1 MIKSYRHTGIV
12 VSNLKKSENFYNKLL
27 NLKKVSRVIESG
39 DYSNKLTGMNFK
51 ADILKVKSDDNVIV
65 EIIQLL
71 NIKKKKAKKPK
82 SMFNLG
88 IIHMCFT
95 VPNIEKL
102 YKRLKKNKV
111 KFFSPPLKSPF
122 DPVST
127 CFCYDPDF
135 NLIQFVEGAQ
145 VKPH

>member
-12 VSNLKKSENFYNKLL
+12 VSDLKKSEKFYNKLL
-27 NLKKVSRVIESG
+27 NLKKVSRLIESG
-39 DYSNKLTGMNFK
+39 DYTNKLTGMNFK
-51 ADILKVKSDDNVIV
+51 ADILKVKSDDNIII

-71 NIKKKKAKKPK
+71 NIKKKKVKKPK
-82 SMFNLG
+82 TMFNTG
-88 IIHMCFT
+88 TIHMCFT
-95 VPNIEKL
+95 VPDIKKL
-102 YKRLKKNKV
+102 YKKLKKNNV

-135 NLIQFVEGAQ
+135 NLVQFVEGAQ
-145 VKPH
+145 VKSH

>member
-1 MIKSYRHTGIV
+1 M
-12 VSNLKKSENFYNKLL
+12 L
-27 NLKKVSRVIESG
+27 
-39 DYSNKLTGMNFK
+39 D
-51 ADILKVKSDDNVIV
+51 
-65 EIIQLL
+65 
-71 NIKKKKAKKPK
+71 
-82 SMFNLG
+82 LG

-102 YKRLKKNKV
+102 YKRLKKNNV

-135 NLIQFVEGAQ
+135 NLVQFVEGAQ
-145 VKPH
+145 VKSH